1 MNEEKVITLKPDR
14 KIFEAIYFS
23 GNQGSLLFS
32 PTTKGKTITTIAAA
46 VIVFIVF
53 LLKDHLTKESA
64 GILYFLS
71 FIFLLCA
78 VFLSVSVNKVS
89 RWKKQVNHYLNSLEN
104 CKVYEIL
111 FDKNFFT
118 VNIDGEKETSEW
130 KDFEYFDSNHEFI
143 SLEGKYSYMFP
154 RKAMS
159 EREYS
164 LLKNILKERVNVNP

>member
-14 KIFEAIYFS
+14 KIFENIYFS

-32 PTTKGKTITTIAAA
+32 STTKSKTIATIAAA

-53 LLKDHLTKESA
+53 LLKDYLSKESK

-89 RWKKQVNHYLNSLEN
+89 RWKKQVNHYLNILEK
-104 CKVYEIL
+104 CKIYEIR
-111 FDKNFFT
+111 FDQNFFT

-130 KDFEYFDSNHEFI
+130 KDFEYFDSNNEFI

-159 EREYS
+159 EKEYS
-164 LLKNILKERVNVNP
+164 ILKSKLKENIKQ